1 MFLFT
6 FRPPFYYYYYFFF
19 KFIHAD
25 FNSTTADFLTS
36 LCDPN
41 ARQFQPGKEAST
53 PKTAE
58 ELEDVFRKSDT
69 YKHIL
74 DDVDRYEQQLQ
85 ETNQE
90 ATRRFQKTVAQS
102 KSKTVPKRSSYTVSL
117 PRQVLACV
125 QREFWL
131 LFGDRTSLYTK
142 YFIIVSNGLIVASL
156 FYGESLDTSGAFSR
170 GGALFFSILFL
181 GWLQLTELMPAVSG
195 RAIVARHKDY
205 AFYRPSAVAIARVV
219 VDFPAIFCMVVPF
232 TIIVYFMTQLDVD
245 VSKFFIYFLFVYTNT
260 FCITSLYRM
269 FAALSPT
276 IDDAVRFSGIALN
289 ILILYVGYVSI
300 SSIVVMWRLV

>member
-1 MFLFT
+1 M
-6 FRPPFYYYYYFFF
+6 
-19 KFIHAD
+19 
-25 FNSTTADFLTS
+25 
-36 LCDPN
+36 
-41 ARQFQPGKEAST
+41 
-53 PKTAE
+53 
-58 ELEDVFRKSDT
+58 
-69 YKHIL
+69 
-74 DDVDRYEQQLQ
+74 
-85 ETNQE
+85 
-90 ATRRFQKTVAQS
+90 
-102 KSKTVPKRSSYTVSL
+102 
-117 PRQVLACV
+117 

-131 LFGDRTSLYTK
+131 LWGDKTSLYTK
-142 YFIIVSNGLIVASL
+142 YFIIVSNGLIVSSL

-232 TIIVYFMTQLDVD
+232 TIIVYFMTQLDLD
-245 VSKFFIYFLFVYTNT
+245 VSKFFIYFLFVYTTT

-276 IDDAVRFSGIALN
+276 IDDAVRFSGIGMYTSPIHMVFIANRVLAALN
-289 ILILYVGYVSI
+289 ILILYVGYVSTLP
-300 SSIVVMWRLV
+300 RLMQGGRNLTRACR

>member
-1 MFLFT
+1 M
-6 FRPPFYYYYYFFF
+6 
-19 KFIHAD
+19 
-25 FNSTTADFLTS
+25 
-36 LCDPN
+36 
-41 ARQFQPGKEAST
+41 
-53 PKTAE
+53 
-58 ELEDVFRKSDT
+58 
-69 YKHIL
+69 
-74 DDVDRYEQQLQ
+74 
-85 ETNQE
+85 
-90 ATRRFQKTVAQS
+90 
-102 KSKTVPKRSSYTVSL
+102 
-117 PRQVLACV
+117 

-131 LFGDRTSLYTK
+131 LWGDKTSLYTK
-142 YFIIVSNGLIVASL
+142 YFIIVSNGLIVSSL

-232 TIIVYFMTQLDVD
+232 TIIVYFMTQLDLD
-245 VSKFFIYFLFVYTNT
+245 VSKFFIYFLFVYTTT

-276 IDDAVRFSGIALN
+276 IDDAVRFSGIGMYPSPIHMVFIANRVLAALN
-289 ILILYVGYVSI
+289 ILILYVGYVSTLPQDSCKADAI
-300 SSIVVMWRLV
+300 

>member
-1 MFLFT
+1 M
-6 FRPPFYYYYYFFF
+6 
-19 KFIHAD
+19 
-25 FNSTTADFLTS
+25 
-36 LCDPN
+36 
-41 ARQFQPGKEAST
+41 
-53 PKTAE
+53 
-58 ELEDVFRKSDT
+58 
-69 YKHIL
+69 
-74 DDVDRYEQQLQ
+74 
-85 ETNQE
+85 
-90 ATRRFQKTVAQS
+90 
-102 KSKTVPKRSSYTVSL
+102 
-117 PRQVLACV
+117 RQVLSCV

-131 LFGDRTSLYTK
+131 LWGDKTSLYTK
-142 YFIIVSNGLIVASL
+142 YFIIVSNGLIVSSL
-156 FYGESLDTSGAFSR
+156 FYGESLDTSGAFAR

-232 TIIVYFMTQLDVD
+232 TIIVYFMTQLDLD
-245 VSKFFIYFLFVYTNT
+245 VSKFFIYFLFVYTTT

-289 ILILYVGYVSI
+289 ILILYVGYVIPKQSLIDGSI
-300 SSIVVMWRLV
+300 WFGWLFYVNPISYSYESVLTNEFSNRVMECSPSQLIPQGPGVEPAYQGCSLTGSQLGQASVDGSRYLESSFQL